1 MYNIGN
7 CKKRKRGKMV
17 EVKTAK
23 DFFEKI
29 LPQRFNPEKAK
40 NIDVIVNVNISGNNG
55 GKWTVIIRNQALKIA
70 VGEHI
75 SPTISLEI
83 SEKDYMDV
91 IKGKLSGE
99 KAFFSGK
106 LKLNGNIS
114 EALKLRNAGLF

>member
-1 MYNIGN
+1 
-7 CKKRKRGKMV
+7 MV
-17 EVKTAK
+17 EVKTTK

-40 NIDVIVNVNISGNNG
+40 NIDIIVNVNISGNNG

-75 SPTISLEI
+75 SPTISLAI

-91 IKGKLSGE
+91 INGKLSGE
-99 KAFFSGK
+99 KAFLSGK

-114 EALKLRNAGLF
+114 EALKLRNTGLF